1 MLVGDLPA
9 GAVGAE
15 HGQAC
20 GGCRVGCGGSGQ
32 PEQGQLVLDRDDG
45 CPNRGQGLRRGDLG
59 SAGEV
64 DRADERA
71 GFRVVNGHRG
81 AAPRLNN
88 PGKVLRA
95 SDLQSLS
102 RASAV
107 PGALVPAPRSL
118 QSAPGTK
125 FIASALRH
133 TLGSPSTHSSVPSAA
148 DTATTTPAS
157 VASSTSSRRITGSAD
172 ASGWAARIRPRSTP
186 PRRTALPR
194 DPDRRPWPGCAAS
207 FRPPPAAAGVGS
219 VHLAGNKEV
228 VNGAQRRRRQP
239 GRGPA
244 ARVLRD
250 THRRSRS
257 SRAGALTCCFPRAR
271 PSRVAATIAQLWR
284 DAYP

>member
-1 MLVGDLPA
+1 MRWFRR
-9 GAVGAE
+9 
-15 HGQAC
+15 
-20 GGCRVGCGGSGQ
+20 RV
-32 PEQGQLVLDRDDG
+32 
-45 CPNRGQGLRRGDLG
+45 
-59 SAGEV
+59 
-64 DRADERA
+64 
-71 GFRVVNGHRG
+71 H
-81 AAPRLNN
+81 
-88 PGKVLRA
+88 
-95 SDLQSLS
+95 
-102 RASAV
+102 
-107 PGALVPAPRSL
+107 
-118 QSAPGTK
+118 
-125 FIASALRH
+125 
-133 TLGSPSTHSSVPSAA
+133 
-148 DTATTTPAS
+148 
-157 VASSTSSRRITGSAD
+157 SSRRRARSSSPRPSGTLWGRLPPTAACRPRRTRQPRHRRRWRRRPAAAGSREAPTPAD
-172 ASGWAARIRPRSTP
+172 GRPASGPRSTP

>member
-1 MLVGDLPA
+1 M
-9 GAVGAE
+9 
-15 HGQAC
+15 
-20 GGCRVGCGGSGQ
+20 
-32 PEQGQLVLDRDDG
+32 
-45 CPNRGQGLRRGDLG
+45 RRGDLG

-95 SDLQSLS
+95 TDLQSLS

-118 QSAPGTK
+118 RSAPGTK

-133 TLGSPSTHSSVPSAA
+133 ALGSPSTHSSAPSAA

-157 VASSTSSRRITGSAD
+157 VASSISSRRITGSAD
-172 ASGWAARIRPRSTP
+172 ASGWAARIRATLDATEADGAP
-186 PRRTALPR
+186 PAIRIDARGQAALPAFGHH
-194 DPDRRPWPGCAAS
+194 RPQRG
-207 FRPPPAAAGVGS
+207 RVEVGS

-239 GRGPA
+239 GRPRSWRYPPA
-244 ARVLRD
+244 ITLLARRCVDLLLPESPGLG
-250 THRRSRS
+250 RR
-257 SRAGALTCCFPRAR
+257 AWP
-271 PSRVAATIAQLWR
+271 QQ
-284 DAYP
+284 